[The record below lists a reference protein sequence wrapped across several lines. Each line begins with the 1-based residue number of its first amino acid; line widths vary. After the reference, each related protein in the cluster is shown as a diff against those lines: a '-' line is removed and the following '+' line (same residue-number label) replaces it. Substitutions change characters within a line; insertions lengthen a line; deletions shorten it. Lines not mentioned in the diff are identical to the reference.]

1 MKKHSHSTP
10 KRITVRKTEIG
21 YIAESEDRKRLPGG
35 PYFTREAAEKRC
47 AQVNQM
53 MSKGH

>member
-1 MKKHSHSTP
+1 MKKHSRQWKSTM
-10 KRITVRKTEIG
+10 RKTEIG
-21 YIAESEDRKRLPGG
+21 YIVESEDRKRLPGG